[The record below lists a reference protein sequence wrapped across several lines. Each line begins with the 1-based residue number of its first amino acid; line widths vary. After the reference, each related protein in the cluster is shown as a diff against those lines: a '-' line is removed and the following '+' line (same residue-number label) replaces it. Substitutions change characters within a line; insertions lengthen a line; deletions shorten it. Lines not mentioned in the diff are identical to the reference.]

1 MMLKGRKFD
10 KHLTEYEM
18 KIVVAKA
25 EKRSQGKETVF
36 RHPRCK
42 ITGEKIRNFKRRR
55 TVVESEAMSPSA
67 GRSYTAC

>member
-36 RHPRCK
+36 LALRDLL
-42 ITGEKIRNFKRRR
+42 N
-55 TVVESEAMSPSA
+55 A
-67 GRSYTAC
+67 